1 MLCCRAKG
9 STPSR
14 ILGGRYWCSKER
26 SCSQR
31 TLNLAS
37 LSAKNKLT
45 TDGMILVLRNIF
57 VIVLDL
63 LLVLLSKTNIV
74 LQRYHFLIYQSLTI

>member
-1 MLCCRAKG
+1 MFCYHANG
-9 STPSR
+9 STSSR

-37 LSAKNKLT
+37 LSAKNRRIVG
-45 TDGMILVLRNIF
+45 GMILVSTG
-57 VIVLDL
+57 IVVVMLGSSS
-63 LLVLLSKTNIV
+63 VLLGMTNIV
-74 LQRYHFLIYQSLTI
+74 LQSYHFLMCQ